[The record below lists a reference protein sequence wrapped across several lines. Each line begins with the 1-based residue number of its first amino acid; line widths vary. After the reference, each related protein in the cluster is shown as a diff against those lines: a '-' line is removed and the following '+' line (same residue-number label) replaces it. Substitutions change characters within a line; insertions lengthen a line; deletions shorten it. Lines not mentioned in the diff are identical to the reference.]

1 MIKNIYDKKN
11 KFYKHEY
18 FCDCCVVQIKYGE
31 ILRSEAAI
39 KQDKFDLCCDCKKH
53 WDKEEK

>member
-18 FCDCCVVQIKYGE
+18 YCDWCYKKIKYGE
-31 ILRSEAAI
+31 IFRIETWIFTKDFCPECEKKLRT
-39 KQDKFDLCCDCKKH
+39 LNG
-53 WDKEEK
+53 EE